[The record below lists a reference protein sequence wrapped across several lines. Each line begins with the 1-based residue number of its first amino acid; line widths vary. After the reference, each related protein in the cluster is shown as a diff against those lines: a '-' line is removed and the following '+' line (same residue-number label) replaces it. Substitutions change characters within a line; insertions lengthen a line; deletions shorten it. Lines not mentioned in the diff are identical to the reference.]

1 MGASEELSL
10 FRDVQVALEVRSMAA
25 LGKFP
30 KEITVYGLVYYQ
42 AGQRQYMISAD
53 SSKLISFLNDA
64 ENRKYFPTPIE
75 SYSERLII
83 PEGYEE
89 DVVNRIKLQLAR
101 NLQNAYPTEV
111 FMLLENLS
119 DQVPNDSME
128 QELLDYRK
136 QLESVFYADKVQAFQ
151 ALCTKAYLRKNISI
165 LVYQQL
171 TNWCQNRLIQLEGN
185 IPPSSKKEKYFY
197 GLAVLQEHKIGRCVI
212 NANLKC
218 IYEEQCA
225 LEKQG
230 FLLTTWHK
238 KAFYVEKQESLQ
250 GLKGQM
256 ADVLAKIYDQDLIYL
271 MERVEQAPSV
281 IKQQD
286 WQAVLEQIS
295 RLGEKAK
302 ALVQYYGQQW
312 GATMQQTG
320 GDQA

>member
-53 SSKLISFLNDA
+53 SAKLISFLNDA
-64 ENRKYFPTPIE
+64 ANRKHFPTPIE
-75 SYSERLII
+75 TYSERLVI

-89 DVVNRIKLQLAR
+89 DVVHRIKLQLAR
-101 NLQNAYPTEV
+101 QLQEAYPSEV
-111 FMLLENLS
+111 FGLLENLS
-119 DQVPNDSME
+119 DQIPNDSME
-128 QELLDYRK
+128 AMLLAYRK
-136 QLESVFYADKVQAFQ
+136 KLESVFYADKLQAFQ
-151 ALCTKAYLRKNISI
+151 ALCTRAHLRKNISL

-171 TNWCQNRLIQLEGN
+171 TDWCQKRLTQLEGN
-185 IPPSSKKEKYFY
+185 IPPSSKKEKSFY

-230 FLLTTWHK
+230 LLLTSWHK
-238 KAFYVEKQESLQ
+238 KAFYVERQESLQ

-256 ADVLAKIYDQDLIYL
+256 SDILAEIYDHDLIYL
-271 MERVEQAPSV
+271 MEQVEQAPSV
-281 IKQQD
+281 IERQS
-286 WQAVLEQIS
+286 WQRVVEQMTV
-295 RLGEKAK
+295 LGEKAQ
-302 ALVQYYGQQW
+302 ALVWYYGRQW

-320 GDQA
+320 GE

>member
-1 MGASEELSL
+1 MGVSEELSL

-30 KEITVYGLVYYQ
+30 KEITVYGLTYYQ

-75 SYSERLII
+75 TYSERLVI

-89 DVVNRIKLQLAR
+89 DVVHRIKLQLAR
-101 NLQNAYPTEV
+101 KLQNAYPSEV
-111 FMLLENLS
+111 FVALENLS
-119 DQVPNDSME
+119 NQIPNDSME
-128 QELLDYRK
+128 SRLLNYRK
-136 QLESVFYADKVQAFQ
+136 KLESVFYKDKLQAFQ
-151 ALCTKAYLRKNISI
+151 ALCTRAYLRKNISG

-171 TNWCQNRLIQLEGN
+171 ANWCQKRLIQLEEN
-185 IPPSSKKEKYFY
+185 IPPSSKKEKNFY

-230 FLLTTWHK
+230 LLLTSWHR
-238 KAFYVEKQESLQ
+238 KAFHVEKQESLQ

-256 ADVLAKIYDQDLIYL
+256 ADILVEIYDQDLIYL
-271 MERVEQAPSV
+271 MEQVEQAPSV
-281 IKQQD
+281 IEPQSWRKL
-286 WQAVLEQIS
+286 LEQMAV
-295 RLGEKAK
+295 LGEKAR
-302 ALVQYYGQQW
+302 ALVWYYGRQW
-312 GATMQQTG
+312 GVNMQQTG
-320 GDQA
+320 GE